1 MARSGARTC
10 GVTAWALAVCA
21 AAAALAR
28 TAPDTAAPD
37 TGATGT
43 PAAAAAK
50 TPPLPGAPTSQL
62 PITIDAASAS
72 VDYKTNTLEYS
83 QVVISQGPTRVQA
96 DRAHASGLNFANSRW
111 TFEGNV
117 RIDTEPSGKLRAD
130 QAVVEFRDNH
140 ISRAVVTGKPATF
153 EQERPATQQ
162 VARGRA
168 NEIVYDV
175 IEGTVRLSNDA
186 WLSDGQNEISGPL
199 LVYNIKA
206 QHVQAATAPG
216 TSERVHIVIAPQNAP
231 GGKKNEPGKPA
242 PNPPPNP
249 PPGPQPK
256 PQS

>member
-1 MARSGARTC
+1 MP
-10 GVTAWALAVCA
+10 AWALAACA
-21 AAAALAR
+21 AAAGLAS
-28 TAPDTAAPD
+28 AAP
-37 TGATGT
+37 AAP
-43 PAAAAAK
+43 PAAGTRATPSAK
-50 TPPLPGAPTSQL
+50 TPPLPGPPSGQL

-83 QVVISQGPTRVQA
+83 QVVITQGPTRVQA

-111 TFEGNV
+111 TFDGNV

-130 QAVVEFRDNH
+130 QAVVEFKDNH
-140 ISRAVVTGKPATF
+140 LARATVTGKPATF
-153 EQERPATQQ
+153 EQERAPSQ

-175 IEGTVRLSNDA
+175 IGGTVRLTSDA

-199 LVYNIKA
+199 LVYNITA

-231 GGKKNEPGKPA
+231 NAKGKSEPAKP
-242 PNPPPNP
+242 PNPPSNPPPNP
-249 PPGPQPK
+249 H
-256 PQS
+256 

>member
-1 MARSGARTC
+1 VSAC
-10 GVTAWALAVCA
+10 ALAVCA
-21 AAAALAR
+21 ASAALAR
-28 TAPDTAAPD
+28 AAPEAPAPA
-37 TGATGT
+37 GA
-43 PAAAAAK
+43 PAGAPAK
-50 TPPLPGAPTSQL
+50 APPLPGPPSSQL

-72 VDYKTNTLEYS
+72 VDYKTNTLEYK
-83 QVVISQGPTRVQA
+83 QVVITQGPTRVQA

-111 TFEGNV
+111 TFDGNV
-117 RIDTEPSGKLRAD
+117 RIDTEPHGNLRAD

-140 ISRAVVTGKPATF
+140 ISRATVTGKPATF
-153 EQERPATQQ
+153 EQERPGTQQ

-175 IEGTVRLSNDA
+175 TEGTVRLSSDA

-206 QHVQAATAPG
+206 QHVQAAAEPG

-231 GGKKNEPGKPA
+231 NIKGRNEPAKPPPNPA

-249 PPGPQPK
+249 H
-256 PQS
+256 